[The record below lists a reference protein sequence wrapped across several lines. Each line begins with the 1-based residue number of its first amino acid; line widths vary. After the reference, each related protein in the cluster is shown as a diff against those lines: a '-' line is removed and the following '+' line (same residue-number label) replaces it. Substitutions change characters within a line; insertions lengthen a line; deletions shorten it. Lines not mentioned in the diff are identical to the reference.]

1 MVIKSKIIA
10 IISLAIIFSVTLIT
24 AILLKVQGDELL
36 RHSINETAFVGDV
49 IEKSL
54 SAAMLSGDTD
64 GVQVILE
71 NIGGKKELLSLR
83 ILSIDGTILKS
94 ADKSEIG
101 SKAKDYVVD
110 LPLKTASKSD
120 ILSEEAINHFRNI
133 KNKKECTACH
143 DSRDD
148 VIAVVQVKQDVS
160 RNVATMVTLK
170 RLLLFSNFI
179 LIVIVSITFSTL
191 FNKMVAKPLKNLLST
206 IRDVESG
213 NWNATAKNT
222 GKDELGVLSSS
233 FNKMIDEMN
242 KLYKKNLNKERELSN
257 IKVKLEHKTKLEEL
271 NTQLELK
278 IKEVESANKA
288 ISSLSKEVRGKNI
301 ELEKAVEKLKK
312 INEIGRVL
320 TSIIETEELMKII
333 IRSAAELV
341 QAEKVTLHLSSIQ
354 KSALTIQYRRGLGID
369 TVSDFYPESDPSYSD
384 LMSYGKPV
392 MIPGFTVGPDSGGTD
407 NISKIG
413 VPMKMKGKIIG
424 AVMIENKTGGNS
436 FTDDEFDLLS
446 TLSNQAMVAIENAS
460 LYDNVKSNYFAA
472 IQSLVNA
479 LEANDRFTR
488 GHSERVKRLAIE
500 LGRYIGLDYREI
512 EVLEHASIL
521 HDIGKIGI
529 DSIVLQKQ
537 GKLTPGE
544 YSLIKDHP
552 MIGNQILEPID
563 SLADVRS
570 TIIQHHERF
579 DGKGYPN
586 RLKGEEISL
595 KSRILSVVDT
605 FDAMMTERPYRN
617 ALSMSDILEELVTNA
632 GSQFDPF
639 VVDSFIEIL
648 KDRGDGFLA
657 SLGYDVLQRSL

>member
-1 MVIKSKIIA
+1 
-10 IISLAIIFSVTLIT
+10 
-24 AILLKVQGDELL
+24 
-36 RHSINETAFVGDV
+36 
-49 IEKSL
+49 
-54 SAAMLSGDTD
+54 
-64 GVQVILE
+64 
-71 NIGGKKELLSLR
+71 
-83 ILSIDGTILKS
+83 
-94 ADKSEIG
+94 
-101 SKAKDYVVD
+101 
-110 LPLKTASKSD
+110 
-120 ILSEEAINHFRNI
+120 
-133 KNKKECTACH
+133 
-143 DSRDD
+143 
-148 VIAVVQVKQDVS
+148 
-160 RNVATMVTLK
+160 
-170 RLLLFSNFI
+170 
-179 LIVIVSITFSTL
+179 
-191 FNKMVAKPLKNLLST
+191 MVAKPLKNLLST

-500 LGRYIGLDYREI
+500 LGRYIGLDYQEI

-595 KSRILSVVDT
+595 KSRILSVVD
-605 FDAMMTERPYRN
+605 
-617 ALSMSDILEELVTNA
+617 V
-632 GSQFDPF
+632 
-639 VVDSFIEIL
+639 
-648 KDRGDGFLA
+648 
-657 SLGYDVLQRSL
+657 RSLRCRLFY